1 MNIETKLK
9 LVNAS
14 YLKARKHHNEE
25 PQNIR
30 YGESPS
36 YWIAM
41 FEISSKSTW
50 AVLERKD
57 GNKKS

>member
-1 MNIETKLK
+1 MPIKIKLK
-9 LVNAS
+9 LVNAA
-14 YLKARKHHNEE
+14 YLRARDWFNEE

-36 YWIAM
+36 YWYAV

-50 AVLERKD
+50 AVLE
-57 GNKKS
+57 NK